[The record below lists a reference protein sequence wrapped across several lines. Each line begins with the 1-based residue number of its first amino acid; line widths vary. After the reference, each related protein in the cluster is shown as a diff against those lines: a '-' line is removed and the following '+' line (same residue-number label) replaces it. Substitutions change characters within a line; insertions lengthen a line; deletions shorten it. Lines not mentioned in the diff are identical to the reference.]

1 MTADAAT
8 RVVDVGGSC
17 NALSVSPMHDRVAVG
32 GRDVFKIVPIAQMQ
46 ALVPNGIANL
56 RTGKINLT
64 FSSND
69 VQWNPK
75 SSSLIATAATNG
87 KVVIWDSDRS
97 TGSKQDR
104 VLTDHTRT
112 VNRVSWHPFDPV
124 LLSGS
129 QDGTIKLWDMRVR
142 QGCQATINGR
152 CGSVRDV
159 QWCSANPSYLAAG
172 LDSGLVQIWDLRRT
186 SAVELE
192 ISSHQGPVLCIDWH
206 HDERG
211 ILATAGRDRL
221 VKVWNLLGSPGDAP
235 VHTIATVASVA
246 RVRWRPG
253 FPSHLTTSSTLFDN
267 RVHVW
272 DLHHPFIPI
281 ATFSSHCDVVTGFQW
296 LDRGTRIV
304 TCSKDSR
311 VVLANIATDSHCP
324 YSSMRTSC
332 LSWNITGDLAVV
344 NDTFDRAEACNRR
357 FIATPFHLV
366 SMPSSPV
373 GAVKILSPVDD
384 SQRQFRTFAERY
396 ILSCAS
402 FTVLCAKNATVADDL
417 GRKDLSRVWKICSSL
432 FEDIVETEGTP
443 TRVRRFSSDQFDVGG
458 GMFELVTDHD
468 ISQRSLLE
476 CLPHV
481 RPLGPS
487 PVEAIRQ
494 GAISDLLCELADNGE
509 IQTSASIIIVLGR
522 RSHFLEAR
530 FVRRCLVSY
539 IELLHRHQL
548 WICANEVVRSG
559 PDRSVAS
566 MNQNETK
573 VSLRCHVCDEPR
585 RRSEGMCGKC
595 RSVQR
600 CSVCRRR
607 VTGIFVWCQGCGHGG
622 CSRHIL
628 DWFRHNTQC
637 PSGCLHQCRPNVVT
651 SSSS

>member
-281 ATFSSHCDVVTGFQW
+281 ATMKQRYHSGAMSAMSPDA
-296 LDRGTRIV
+296 DRKA
-304 TCSKDSR
+304 C
-311 VVLANIATDSHCP
+311 
-324 YSSMRTSC
+324 
-332 LSWNITGDLAVV
+332 AVNV
-344 NDTFDRAEACNRR
+344 
-357 FIATPFHLV
+357 
-366 SMPSSPV
+366 
-373 GAVKILSPVDD
+373 
-384 SQRQFRTFAERY
+384 
-396 ILSCAS
+396 
-402 FTVLCAKNATVADDL
+402 
-417 GRKDLSRVWKICSSL
+417 DLSSVAPFVAVASPAYSFGAKGAATAGALAIFSTGS
-432 FEDIVETEGTP
+432 GT
-443 TRVRRFSSDQFDVGG
+443 TRNV
-458 GMFELVTDHD
+458 H
-468 ISQRSLLE
+468 
-476 CLPHV
+476 
-481 RPLGPS
+481 
-487 PVEAIRQ
+487 PVAFTNV
-494 GAISDLLCELADNGE
+494 A
-509 IQTSASIIIVLGR
+509 QTS
-522 RSHFLEAR
+522 
-530 FVRRCLVSY
+530 
-539 IELLHRHQL
+539 
-548 WICANEVVRSG
+548 
-559 PDRSVAS
+559 
-566 MNQNETK
+566 
-573 VSLRCHVCDEPR
+573 
-585 RRSEGMCGKC
+585 
-595 RSVQR
+595 
-600 CSVCRRR
+600 
-607 VTGIFVWCQGCGHGG
+607 
-622 CSRHIL
+622 
-628 DWFRHNTQC
+628 
-637 PSGCLHQCRPNVVT
+637 
-651 SSSS
+651 